1 MRHVINFLLIVLL
14 FSIQLDAQ
22 IKLNTS
28 KVIDEAS
35 LDEANYN
42 KIVYESQSIVTK
54 YFAYASLKPSVEN
67 SVGEFIGLFSSEA
80 KVFQDYSWP
89 IQKTLVGAFDYIEPV
104 ELFGENGIV
113 FEVLTPSLQNIYRE
127 GDYIKVKISFDK
139 RVKSFVNTSK
149 RELVSRN
156 PLRYNLSLKIAFPN
170 YDLSSGKIESVE
182 ATNIKSVESV
192 ENNEDISNEWKSRIS
207 YRNENI
213 ELGIEQRE
221 VDSLRNFLAQ
231 FMYQYDK
238 LGRFK
243 SAQEK
248 LAFEKLFDSD
258 AKVVTEFIIDEVEPK
273 DLRAFGNEAYNT
285 IDEGG
290 LSFILQ
296 NIKLSSLK
304 RNVEEEGYDAIVEFD
319 KNLLRYRSTK
329 ESKLV
334 NDEKGVKQEMK
345 MYLVFNGNNLDKPL
359 IKKLELNYSNCIPDE
374 RKSLL
379 SVGFGIRTSFSK
391 NRSLLVNNVLPLNF
405 TENSS
410 LPSVVFT
417 MEWRSNS
424 FYDIKKCN
432 KKWYYIAG
440 LQAEYSSRSYKFDT
454 ISYSISN
461 TQELLKSNSQ
471 GLNYS
476 RSVHIEKDLT
486 EEVNLF
492 NLALNAGVS
501 LNLYERRQ
509 KMSFFLDVVLIPEYN
524 LFYSSSA
531 NGKVNYDVSIGSQNV
546 KSLYKVTG
554 GELSNDELSNQS
566 SPGNKAYINN
576 VYDIGQ
582 RDINR
587 EFGETKKSLRN
598 QLGLKLLLA
607 PNFYFYNSRSNI
619 AFFISPQVYFRF
631 LSEFKTK
638 NSIDNLFD
646 YSHDSPLSL
655 SKEIDYRKYDYRGI
669 VNAASNA
676 TSPISLGL
684 KLGFAFKFQ
693 K

>member
-207 YRNENI
+207 YRNDNI

-290 LSFILQ
+290 LIFALQ
-296 NIKLSSLK
+296 NIRLSSLK

-319 KNLLRYRSTK
+319 KNLFKYRSTK
-329 ESKLV
+329 ESRLV
-334 NDEKGVKQEMK
+334 SDVKGVKQEMK

-379 SVGFGIRTSFSK
+379 SIGFGVRKNFSGSG
-391 NRSLLVNNVLPLNF
+391 SLLLTDKLPVKF
-405 TENSS
+405 DENSS
-410 LPSVVFT
+410 LPSVVFN

-432 KKWYYIAG
+432 KKWYYIVG
-440 LQAEYSSRSYKFDT
+440 IQAEYSSRSYKFDT
-454 ISYSISN
+454 VSYSLSK
-461 TQELLKSNSQ
+461 TQNLLQSNSKDIEYNRTVSIEKNLTENVKALNL
-471 GLNYS
+471 GLN
-476 RSVHIEKDLT
+476 L
-486 EEVNLF
+486 
-492 NLALNAGVS
+492 GMS

-509 KMSFFLDVVLIPEYN
+509 KMSFFLDLVVIPEYN
-524 LFYSSSA
+524 LLYSSLA
-531 NGKVNYDVSIGSQNV
+531 NGKVNYDVLIGSQNV

-587 EFGETKKSLRN
+587 EFGETKKSLGN

-607 PNFYFYNSRSNI
+607 PNFYFFNSRSNI
-619 AFFISPQVYFRF
+619 AFFISPQVYFRI
-631 LSEFKTK
+631 LSEYKSK
-638 NSIDNLFD
+638 SSINNLFD
-646 YSHDSPLSL
+646 YSHDSPLSN
-655 SKEIDYRKYDYRGI
+655 EIAYKKYDYRGI
-669 VNAASNA
+669 VNTVNNT
-676 TSPISLGL
+676 TSPISIGL
-684 KLGFAFKFQ
+684 KFGFAFKFQ

>member
-35 LDEANYN
+35 LDEANFN

-139 RVKSFVNTSK
+139 RIKSFVNIAK
-149 RELVSRN
+149 KEVVNRN

-170 YDLSSGKIESVE
+170 YDLNSGKIESVE
-182 ATNIKSVESV
+182 ATNVKSVESV
-192 ENNEDISNEWKSRIS
+192 EDNEDISNEWKSRIS
-207 YRNENI
+207 YRNDNI

-290 LSFILQ
+290 LIFALQ
-296 NIKLSSLK
+296 NIRLSSLK

-319 KNLLRYRSTK
+319 KNLFKYRSTK
-329 ESKLV
+329 ESRLV
-334 NDEKGVKQEMK
+334 SDVKGVKQEMK

-379 SVGFGIRTSFSK
+379 SIGFGVRKNFSG
-391 NRSLLVNNVLPLNF
+391 NGSLLLNNKLPLNY
-405 TENSS
+405 EDNSS

-440 LQAEYSSRSYKFDT
+440 LQAEYSSRSYKFDS
-454 ISYSISN
+454 ISYSISS
-461 TQELLKSNSQ
+461 TQDLLKSNSQ
-471 GLNYS
+471 GLGYS
-476 RSVHIEKDLT
+476 RAVQIENTLT
-486 EEVNLF
+486 EYVK
-492 NLALNAGVS
+492 ALNVALNVGIS
-501 LNLYERRQ
+501 LNLYEKRQ
-509 KMSFFLDVVLIPEYN
+509 KMSFFLDAIVIPEYN
-524 LFYSSSA
+524 LLYSSLA
-531 NGKVNYDVSIGSQNV
+531 DGKLNYDVSIGSQNV
-546 KSLYKVTG
+546 KSLYNVTG
-554 GELSNDELSNQS
+554 GE
-566 SPGNKAYINN
+566 
-576 VYDIGQ
+576 
-582 RDINR
+582 
-587 EFGETKKSLRN
+587 TK
-598 QLGLKLLLA
+598 
-607 PNFYFYNSRSNI
+607 
-619 AFFISPQVYFRF
+619 
-631 LSEFKTK
+631 
-638 NSIDNLFD
+638 
-646 YSHDSPLSL
+646 
-655 SKEIDYRKYDYRGI
+655 
-669 VNAASNA
+669 
-676 TSPISLGL
+676 
-684 KLGFAFKFQ
+684 
-693 K
+693 